1 MNASPKRSGNTM
13 KISKALIV
21 SMVVGLAASGLW
33 SSPVSAGG
41 VADRVRSYSPAAGDA
56 VEPVESLLEPASA
69 ITQALPAD
77 PQQALIDATST
88 LSSEIGFPQD
98 TSLRIAAAGLS
109 DEAAGRL
116 ALVVQE
122 LLECTRTTQAHFDAI
137 KDRLDEVAEDGGGLD
152 PAMFAD
158 IRMCADS
165 LWTAATELELSMKS
179 GILTPTDP
187 ANCDAVARRSI
198 DIWPVL
204 RLDASCATTTYL
216 NDYLLLVD
224 LGGHDKYINN
234 VGSNLVDLNFA
245 PAGSLVA
252 GARGFGPSEG
262 CDRAVPGL
270 TAGDCTPL
278 AALLLDM
285 QGEDTLGVKQTP
297 VIDAQCT
304 SEPVIRRLVT
314 GGAGF
319 LGVGILRDAGD
330 MNDHYTGKT
339 GALGSGHIFG
349 VGILSDEGGN
359 DTYEAVRNS
368 EGFALVGG
376 AGLLHDE
383 AGKDT
388 YTFDVPTGGVI
399 DDQDLCDAD
408 PRFVQG
414 AGNVLGPTI
423 GILLDDAGGDSYTG
437 GFSVDFDA
445 PAEQATTGRGGSQG
459 FGNNGAFG
467 ILFDRGGGFDTYT
480 ILGGDQGQP
489 TRRNNA
495 VILPDPQCAKSTCS
509 GGVFIDR

>member
-1 MNASPKRSGNTM
+1 LSNRVTFGKGLI
-13 KISKALIV
+13 ISL
-21 SMVVGLAASGLW
+21 VVAVGASGLW
-33 SSPVSAGG
+33 STPVLAGR
-41 VADRVRSYSPAAGDA
+41 VADQLRTVNPAAGDA
-56 VEPVESLLEPASA
+56 VEPVEGLLESAST

-77 PQQALIDATST
+77 PTQALIDSTSA
-88 LSSEIGFPQD
+88 LSAELGFPQD

-122 LLECTRTTQAHFDAI
+122 LLECTRTTQTHFDAI
-137 KDRLDEVAEDGGGLD
+137 KDRLEEVAKDGGGLD
-152 PAMFAD
+152 PALFSD
-158 IRMCADS
+158 IRVCADS
-165 LWTAATELELSMKS
+165 LWTAATELELSMERA
-179 GILTPTDP
+179 ILTPTDP
-187 ANCDAVARRSI
+187 TNCDLVARRSL
-198 DIWPVL
+198 DIWPVI

-216 NDYLLLVD
+216 NDYLLIVD

-245 PAGSLVA
+245 PAGSLVR
-252 GARGFGPSEG
+252 GVRGFGPSEG
-262 CDRAVPGL
+262 CDEAIPGL
-270 TAGDCTPL
+270 ARNDCTPA
-278 AALLLDM
+278 AALLLDL
-285 QGEDTLGVKQTP
+285 QGEDTLGVKQSP

-304 SEPVIRRLVT
+304 TEPVIRRLVT
-314 GGAGF
+314 VGAGF

-339 GALGSGHIFG
+339 GAVGSGHIFG
-349 VGILSDEGGN
+349 VGVLSDEGGN

-388 YTFDVPTGGVI
+388 YTFHVPAGGVI
-399 DDQDLCDAD
+399 DDQGLCDAD

-423 GILLDDAGGDSYTG
+423 GVLLDDAGGDNYTG

-459 FGNNGAFG
+459 FGNNGGFG
-467 ILFDRGGGFDTYT
+467 ILFDRGGSNDTYT

-489 TRRNNA
+489 TRRNGA
-495 VILPDPQCAKSTCS
+495 TILPDPQCAKSTCS

>member
-1 MNASPKRSGNTM
+1 MNASPRSSNQQ
-13 KISKALIV
+13 KIGKGLIITLVV
-21 SMVVGLAASGLW
+21 SLGAAGLW
-33 SSPVSAGG
+33 SSPVIAGG
-41 VADRVRSYSPAAGDA
+41 VADQVRSFSPAAGDA
-56 VEPVESLLEPASA
+56 VEPVETLLDPAST
-69 ITQALPAD
+69 ITLPLPAD
-77 PQQALIDATST
+77 PQQALINATST
-88 LSSEIGFPQD
+88 LSSELGFTQD

-116 ALVVQE
+116 ALVVEE
-122 LLECTRTTQAHFDAI
+122 LLACTRTTQAHFEAI
-137 KDRLDEVAEDGGGLD
+137 RDRLDEVAQDGGGLD
-152 PAMFAD
+152 PAMFSD

-165 LWTAATELELSMKS
+165 LWTAATELELSMER
-179 GILTPTDP
+179 GLLTPTDP
-187 ANCDAVARRSI
+187 TNCDAVARQSI
-198 DIWPVL
+198 DIWPVI

-216 NDYLLLVD
+216 NDYLLIVD

-245 PAGSLVA
+245 PAGSLVP
-252 GARGFGPSEG
+252 GVRGFGPSRG

-270 TAGDCTPL
+270 AANDCTPA
-278 AALLLDM
+278 AALLLDL

-297 VIDAQCT
+297 IIDAQCT

-349 VGILSDEGGN
+349 VGVLSDEGGN
-359 DTYEAVRNS
+359 DTYEAVRNA

-376 AGLLHDE
+376 AGLLHDQ

-388 YTFDVPTGGVI
+388 YTFHVPAGGVI

-437 GFSVDFDA
+437 GFSQDFDA

-459 FGNNGAFG
+459 FGNNGGFG
-467 ILFDRGGGFDTYT
+467 ILFDRGGNDTYT
-480 ILGGDQGQP
+480 ILGGDQGLP
-489 TRRNNA
+489 RRHNGA
-495 VILPDPQCAKSTCS
+495 TILPDPQCRKSTCS

>member
-1 MNASPKRSGNTM
+1 MELPHRNLLEKTIGRAFVV
-13 KISKALIV
+13 ALV
-21 SMVVGLAASGLW
+21 TSLCAWNLW
-33 SSPVSAGG
+33 STPVVAGG
-41 VADRVRSYSPAAGDA
+41 VADQVRNVSPAAGDA
-56 VEPVESLLEPASA
+56 VEPVEALLDPASA

-77 PQQALIDATST
+77 PKQALIDSTSA
-88 LSSEIGFPQD
+88 LSAELGFPQD
-98 TSLRIAAAGLS
+98 TTLRVQAAGLT

-122 LLECTRTTQAHFDAI
+122 LLECTQTTQAHFEAI

-152 PAMFAD
+152 PALFSD
-158 IRMCADS
+158 IRVCADS
-165 LWTAATELELSMKS
+165 LWAAATELELSMERS
-179 GILTPTDP
+179 LLTPTDP
-187 ANCDAVARRSI
+187 TNCDLVARNSL
-198 DIWPVL
+198 DIWPVIK
-204 RLDASCATTTYL
+204 LDASCATTTYL
-216 NDYLLLVD
+216 NDYLLIVD

-234 VGSNLVDLNFA
+234 VGANLVDLNFA
-245 PAGSLVA
+245 PPGSLVP

-262 CDRAVPGL
+262 CDRAIPGL
-270 TAGDCTPL
+270 TAADCTP
-278 AALLLDM
+278 AAAVLLDL
-285 QGEDTLGVKQTP
+285 QGEDTLGVKQSPT
-297 VIDAQCT
+297 IDAQCT
-304 SEPVIRRLVT
+304 TEPVIRRLVT

-388 YTFDVPTGGVI
+388 YTFHVPVGGVI

-423 GILLDDAGGDSYTG
+423 GILLDDGGGDNYTG

-459 FGNNGAFG
+459 FGNNGGFG
-467 ILFDRGGGFDTYT
+467 ILFDRGGGTDSYR